1 MRVIAYA
8 SRSVSKAESHYP
20 AHKLEFLALKW
31 AVCEKFHEYLYGSN
45 LFEVYT
51 DNNPLTYVLSSAKLD
66 ACGQRWVAKL
76 PNYNFT
82 IKYMSGLSNVE
93 ADALSRISWPEILAD
108 TEDLDV
114 DLNCMDTHVVNAV
127 LAGSR
132 SKTSLIESM
141 SCSSKIIPPELSQD
155 SDSSSNINWMKEQRA
170 DPNLTVII
178 KLIESGQL
186 QKRKQHGKDTPEVK
200 SLLRIRKSLKLVKDI
215 LYRKTYT
222 DNSSSKRIQWQLVVP
237 KAYRSRALAGC
248 HDDVGHQGRMR
259 TLSLLRERFFWPGM
273 QAEATQHV
281 LKCTRCLRRKTPSH
295 VAPLQ
300 PIHVTQPLELVHMDY
315 LSLEPSKGNI
325 ENVLVITDHF
335 TRYALA
341 YPSKTQTAQATA
353 RILWDNFICHYG
365 FPKKFISDQGRNF
378 ESDLIK
384 ELCKIA
390 GVKKLHIT
398 PYHPQGNGQCERFNS
413 TLCNMLG
420 TLSEE
425 EKSDWKSYLGCMT
438 HAYNCT
444 KHAST
449 TYSPYYLMFGRH
461 PRLPIDVEFGLPKS
475 NSGDNSSKSR
485 YVQKLRRRLNYAFQK
500 ATKVANQQASKYKS
514 SYDKSIKGPQLQE
527 KDLVLVKIVAHKGR
541 HKLQDKWEPEEYVV
555 VEQPI
560 AGTPV
565 YRVQPVTG
573 GNIRTLHRNLLL
585 PLGVKLE
592 PDYDSDDSILDEDD
606 SSSDELVILEDNRK
620 KVSDKGNFVS
630 KSQSYPN
637 ESKHVEFDSNVDIFS
652 SPEVQ
657 SNITDSKVKSESVV
671 EDTTSDVEITSDDV
685 IPEDISLPSQFLLP
699 NLDDSSSNEETEVTE
714 LYTEVEPTIDDSGKE
729 MQSINSEADSLVDTK
744 ELLELIDT
752 MDVRDASKVT
762 ESDTQEESVHD
773 VTRQD
778 DIDPKSESQFSSFM
792 SYHEGESSSLD
803 PGTNGQELS
812 KSPID
817 DSTKRHDS
825 GVVDQG
831 DINSHDGDMIAYE
844 SNNTSVPSIDI
855 SDHSNIDSQS
865 KDMTDDT
872 SVNPIVDV
880 EMEPVRRSARER
892 KQTQFFGNPWL
903 YRITYN
909 LTARVL
915 SDLLQHVPDTKDS
928 LTDME

>member
-1 MRVIAYA
+1 
-8 SRSVSKAESHYP
+8 
-20 AHKLEFLALKW
+20 
-31 AVCEKFHEYLYGSN
+31 
-45 LFEVYT
+45 
-51 DNNPLTYVLSSAKLD
+51 
-66 ACGQRWVAKL
+66 
-76 PNYNFT
+76 
-82 IKYMSGLSNVE
+82 
-93 ADALSRISWPEILAD
+93 
-108 TEDLDV
+108 
-114 DLNCMDTHVVNAV
+114 MDTHVVSAI
-127 LAGSR
+127 LTGSR
-132 SKTSLIESM
+132 SKSSLIESV
-141 SCSSKIIPPELSQD
+141 SCSSKIIPPEMSLD
-155 SDSSSNINWMKEQRA
+155 SDSSSNIDWMKEQRA

-186 QKRKQHGKDTPEVK
+186 QKRKLHGKDTPEVK

-222 DNSSSKRIQWQLVVP
+222 DNSSSKKIQWQLVVP

-273 QAEATQHV
+273 QTEAIQHV
-281 LKCTRCLRRKTPSH
+281 LKCTRCLKRKTPSH

-325 ENVLVITDHF
+325 ENVLVIPDHF

-341 YPSKTQTAQATA
+341 YPSKTQTAQTTA
-353 RILWDNFICHYG
+353 RILWDNFICLYG
-365 FPKKFISDQGRNF
+365 FPEKFISDQGRNF

-390 GVKKLHIT
+390 GVQKLHTT
-398 PYHPQGNGQCERFNS
+398 PYHPQGNGQYERFNS

-438 HAYNCT
+438 RAYNCT

-461 PRLPIDVEFGLPKS
+461 PRLPVDVEFGLPKS

-500 ATKVANQQASKYKS
+500 ATKVANQQANKYKS
-514 SYDKSIKGPQLQE
+514 SYDKSIRGPQLQE
-527 KDLVLVKIVAHKGR
+527 KDIVLVKIVAHKSR

-573 GNIRTLHRNLLL
+573 GKVRTLHRNLLL

-606 SSSDELVILEDNRK
+606 SSSDESVIPEDIEYVNRVCDSGKLVP
-620 KVSDKGNFVS
+620 
-630 KSQSYPN
+630 KSQPHFE
-637 ESKHVEFDSNVDIFS
+637 ESRHVEFDSNVDIFP

-657 SNITDSKVKSESVV
+657 SNITDSIVKPELVV
-671 EDTTSDVEITSDDV
+671 KYSTSDLENTGDNV

-699 NLDDSSSNEETEVTE
+699 NLDDSSSDEETGVTE
-714 LYTEVEPTIDDSGKE
+714 LHTEVELTEHDNGKE
-729 MQSINSEADSLVDTK
+729 MLSINSEADSLVDTK
-744 ELLELIDT
+744 ELLEFIDT
-752 MDVRDASKVT
+752 MDVGDASKVD
-762 ESDTQEESVHD
+762 ESETQEESVHN

-778 DIDPKSESQFSSFM
+778 DVDPKSESQFSSSV

-803 PGTNGQELS
+803 PGTIGKELS
-812 KSPID
+812 KSPIE

-831 DINSHDGDMIAYE
+831 DINSHGGDMIAYE
-844 SNNTSVPSIDI
+844 SNKTSVPSIDI
-855 SDHSNIDSQS
+855 SDHKDTDSQL
-865 KDMTDDT
+865 DGTTEDT
-872 SVNPIVDV
+872 TVNPTMDGEVA
-880 EMEPVRRSARER
+880 PVRRSARER
-892 KQTQFFGNPWL
+892 KQTQLFGNPWL

-909 LTARVL
+909 LTPRVL
-915 SDLLQHVPDTKDS
+915 SDLLQHVPDTRDS
-928 LTDME
+928 LVDG

>member
-1 MRVIAYA
+1 MPFVLHTDSSSEGLGAVLYQKQNGKLRVIAYA
-8 SRSVSKAESHYP
+8 SRSVSKSESHYP

-66 ACGQRWVAKL
+66 VCGQRGVAKL
-76 PNYNFT
+76 ANYNFT
-82 IKYMSGLSNVE
+82 IKYKSGLSNVE
-93 ADALSRISWPEILAD
+93 ADALSRISWPEVLAD
-108 TEDLDV
+108 SEDLDV
-114 DLNCMDTHVVNAV
+114 DLNCMDTHVVNAL

-132 SKTSLIESM
+132 SKTSLIESV

-215 LYRKTYT
+215 LYRETYT
-222 DNSSSKRIQWQLVVP
+222 DNSSSKKIQWQLVGP

-273 QAEATQHV
+273 QAEAMQHV

-315 LSLEPSKGNI
+315 LSLEPPKENI

-365 FPKKFISDQGRNF
+365 FPEKFISDQGRNF

-390 GVKKLHIT
+390 GVKKLHTT
-398 PYHPQGNGQCERFNS
+398 PYHPQGNGQSERFNS

-475 NSGDNSSKSR
+475 NSGDNSSKLR

-500 ATKVANQQASKYKS
+500 ATKVANQQANKYKS
-514 SYDKSIKGPQLQE
+514 NYDKSIKGPQ
-527 KDLVLVKIVAHKGR
+527 
-541 HKLQDKWEPEEYVV
+541 
-555 VEQPI
+555 
-560 AGTPV
+560 
-565 YRVQPVTG
+565 
-573 GNIRTLHRNLLL
+573 
-585 PLGVKLE
+585 
-592 PDYDSDDSILDEDD
+592 
-606 SSSDELVILEDNRK
+606 
-620 KVSDKGNFVS
+620 
-630 KSQSYPN
+630 
-637 ESKHVEFDSNVDIFS
+637 
-652 SPEVQ
+652 
-657 SNITDSKVKSESVV
+657 
-671 EDTTSDVEITSDDV
+671 
-685 IPEDISLPSQFLLP
+685 
-699 NLDDSSSNEETEVTE
+699 
-714 LYTEVEPTIDDSGKE
+714 
-729 MQSINSEADSLVDTK
+729 
-744 ELLELIDT
+744 
-752 MDVRDASKVT
+752 
-762 ESDTQEESVHD
+762 
-773 VTRQD
+773 
-778 DIDPKSESQFSSFM
+778 
-792 SYHEGESSSLD
+792 
-803 PGTNGQELS
+803 
-812 KSPID
+812 
-817 DSTKRHDS
+817 
-825 GVVDQG
+825 
-831 DINSHDGDMIAYE
+831 
-844 SNNTSVPSIDI
+844 
-855 SDHSNIDSQS
+855 
-865 KDMTDDT
+865 
-872 SVNPIVDV
+872 
-880 EMEPVRRSARER
+880 
-892 KQTQFFGNPWL
+892 
-903 YRITYN
+903 
-909 LTARVL
+909 
-915 SDLLQHVPDTKDS
+915 
-928 LTDME
+928 

>member
-1 MRVIAYA
+1 M
-8 SRSVSKAESHYP
+8 
-20 AHKLEFLALKW
+20 
-31 AVCEKFHEYLYGSN
+31 
-45 LFEVYT
+45 FEVYT

-76 PNYNFT
+76 ANYSFT
-82 IKYMSGLSNVE
+82 IKYKCGLSNVE
-93 ADALSRISWPEILAD
+93 ADALSRISWPEVLAD

-114 DLNCMDTHVVNAV
+114 DLNCMDTHVVNAI
-127 LAGSR
+127 LTGCR
-132 SKTSLIESM
+132 SKSCLIESV

-178 KLIESGQL
+178 KMIESGQL
-186 QKRKQHGKDTPEVK
+186 QKRKLHGKDTPEVK
-200 SLLRIRKSLKLVKDI
+200 SLPRIRKSLKLVKDI

-222 DNSSSKRIQWQLVVP
+222 DNSSSKIIQWQLVVP
-237 KAYRSRALAGC
+237 KAFRSRALAGC

-273 QAEATQHV
+273 QTEAIQHV

-341 YPSKTQTAQATA
+341 YPSKTQTVQATA
-353 RILWDNFICHYG
+353 KILWDNFIYHYG
-365 FPKKFISDQGRNF
+365 FPEKFISDQGRNF

-390 GVKKLHIT
+390 GVKKLHTT

-500 ATKVANQQASKYKS
+500 ATKVANQQANKYKS

-573 GNIRTLHRNLLL
+573 RNIKTLHRNLLL

-592 PDYDSDDSILDEDD
+592 PDYNSDDSILDEDD
-606 SSSDELVILEDNRK
+606 SSSDELVILEDNRN
-620 KVSDKGNFVS
+620 KVSDKGNVV
-630 KSQSYPN
+630 YPSHN
-637 ESKHVEFDSNVDIFS
+637 LILMRVNMWNLILMLIYFL
-652 SPEVQ
+652 VQ
-657 SNITDSKVKSESVV
+657 RY
-671 EDTTSDVEITSDDV
+671 
-685 IPEDISLPSQFLLP
+685 SLILQ
-699 NLDDSSSNEETEVTE
+699 T
-714 LYTEVEPTIDDSGKE
+714 
-729 MQSINSEADSLVDTK
+729 
-744 ELLELIDT
+744 
-752 MDVRDASKVT
+752 
-762 ESDTQEESVHD
+762 
-773 VTRQD
+773 
-778 DIDPKSESQFSSFM
+778 PK
-792 SYHEGESSSLD
+792 
-803 PGTNGQELS
+803 
-812 KSPID
+812 
-817 DSTKRHDS
+817 
-825 GVVDQG
+825 
-831 DINSHDGDMIAYE
+831 
-844 SNNTSVPSIDI
+844 
-855 SDHSNIDSQS
+855 
-865 KDMTDDT
+865 
-872 SVNPIVDV
+872 
-880 EMEPVRRSARER
+880 
-892 KQTQFFGNPWL
+892 
-903 YRITYN
+903 
-909 LTARVL
+909 
-915 SDLLQHVPDTKDS
+915 
-928 LTDME
+928 